1 MITGA
6 MTAAA
11 WGAEAMISAFI
22 PAYSQVL
29 PQSADYVRILPE
41 IVLSIFGIIVMVM
54 EPLLDERTGQ
64 RILGRIAFVG
74 TLAGILATWFMAQF
88 PGTAFWNM
96 VQVDGFSVFFHVLM
110 ITIAAVVILSSY
122 EYLSV
127 QRIRAGEYYALILF
141 GVVGMALMSSAV
153 ELVLIFIALEI
164 SSISSYVLTGF
175 RRHEAASAEAS
186 LKYFLLG
193 SFATAFFLY
202 GVALMFGAAG
212 STNIDQISRTLQSG
226 PIPLLAFV
234 AVAMMFVGLGFKVA
248 AAPFHVWTPDVYEGA
263 PAPIVG
269 LMSTA
274 PKAAAFAV
282 LLRIVFVINVPG
294 NFWLVWVSA
303 ALSMTLGNV
312 GALVQ
317 NNVKRLLAY
326 SSIAHAGYLLVAFAA
341 APDMGTSAAMFYTAS
356 YAAMNLGAF
365 AVVSHFA
372 NAGERYVT
380 LDDYEGLGR
389 SSPLLAATLTIFL
402 LSLIGIPMTGG
413 FFAKFYVFSAAVK
426 ANLIWLTVI
435 GVLNSGIGAYY
446 YLRIIV
452 VMYMREARKAVPVT
466 RIPLSLG
473 LALAACTAVTIYL
486 GVFPSQVLQYA
497 QDSAQQ
503 LVRQSLPEPATPSSP
518 PVSVAREP
526 L

>member
-1 MITGA
+1 MI
-6 MTAAA
+6 AALVQ
-11 WGAEAMISAFI
+11 AF
-22 PAYSQVL
+22 SRVL
-29 PQSADYVRILPE
+29 PQSADYIRVLPE
-41 IVLSIFGIIVMVM
+41 IVLSIFGMVVMVL
-54 EPLLDERTGQ
+54 EPLLDEQ
-64 RILGRIAFVG
+64 QSQKILGLIG
-74 TLAGILATWFMAQF
+74 LLGSLAGLGATWFMSLS
-88 PGTAFWNM
+88 PGMAFWNT
-96 VQVDGFSVFFHVLM
+96 VQVDGFSVFFHVLV
-110 ITIAAVVILSSY
+110 IAIAGIVILSSY
-122 EYLSV
+122 EYMSV

-141 GVVGMALMSSAV
+141 GTVGMALMSSAI

-164 SSISSYVLTGF
+164 SSISSYVLVGF
-175 RRHEAASAEAS
+175 RRHEASSAEAS

-202 GVALMFGAAG
+202 GVALMFGATG
-212 STNIDQISRTLQSG
+212 STNINEISKVLQAG
-226 PIPLLAFV
+226 QIPLLAFA
-234 AVAMMFVGLGFKVA
+234 AVALMFVGLGFKVA
-248 AAPFHVWTPDVYEGA
+248 AAPFHIWTPDVYEGA

-269 LMSTA
+269 LMSTG

-282 LLRIVFVINVPG
+282 LLRIVFVVNVPG
-294 NFWLVWVSA
+294 RLWLVWISA

-326 SSIAHAGYLLVAFAA
+326 SSIAHAGYLLMAFAA
-341 APDMGTSAAMFYTAS
+341 TPALGASAAMFYTAA

-365 AVVSHFA
+365 AIVSHFA
-372 NAGERYVT
+372 NAGERSVS
-380 LDDYEGLGR
+380 LEDYEGLGR

-426 ANLIWLTVI
+426 ANLIWLTII

-452 VMYMREARKAVPVT
+452 VMYMRESRKEVPVT
-466 RIPLSLG
+466 PVPLSLRV
-473 LALAACTAVTIYL
+473 AIAFCLAATIYL
-486 GVFPSQVLQYA
+486 GIFPGGALRYA

-503 LVRQSLPEPATPSSP
+503 MVQQAAPDIPASRPASTTPAT
-518 PVSVAREP
+518 

>member
-1 MITGA
+1 MIATLIEPRIA
-6 MTAAA
+6 VCL
-11 WGAEAMISAFI
+11 
-22 PAYSQVL
+22 PALLQAL
-29 PQSADYVRILPE
+29 PQGADYVRILPE
-41 IVLSIFGIIVMVM
+41 IVLSIFGMIVMVL
-54 EPLLDERTGQ
+54 EPLIDEEKSQ
-64 RILGRIAFVG
+64 KLLGLIALVG
-74 TLAGILATWFMAQF
+74 ALAGLGATWFMAQS
-88 PGTAFWNM
+88 PGLAFWNM
-96 VQVDGFSVFFHVLM
+96 VQVDGFSVFFHVLV
-110 ITIAAVVILSSY
+110 IAIAAVVILISY
-122 EYLSV
+122 EYMAV

-141 GVVGMALMSSAV
+141 GAVGMALMSSAV

-164 SSISSYVLTGF
+164 SSISSYVLAGF
-175 RRHEAASAEAS
+175 RRNEASSAEAS

-202 GVALMFGAAG
+202 GVALMFGATG
-212 STNIDQISRTLQSG
+212 STNIDRISQTLQSG

-234 AVAMMFVGLGFKVA
+234 AVAFMFVGLGFKVG
-248 AAPFHVWTPDVYEGA
+248 AAPFHSWTPDVYEGA

-282 LLRIVFVINVPG
+282 LLRVMFVINAPG
-294 NFWLVWVSA
+294 RIWLIWVVA
-303 ALSMTLGNV
+303 ALSMTLGNIS
-312 GALVQ
+312 ALVQ

-341 APDMGTSAAMFYTAS
+341 APDLGISAAMFYTAA

-380 LDDYEGLGR
+380 LEDYEGLGR

-426 ANLIWLTVI
+426 AHLIWLTII
-435 GVLNSGIGAYY
+435 GVLNSGVGAYY

-452 VMYMREARKAVPVT
+452 MMYMRESRKEVPVT
-466 RIPLSLG
+466 PVPFALR
-473 LALAACTAVTIYL
+473 LAVTVCLVATIYL
-486 GVFPSQVLQYA
+486 GIFPNGALQYT
-497 QDSAQQ
+497 QDSAQK
-503 LVRQSLPEPATPSSP
+503 LVQKISSTPLSAGAYNS
-518 PVSVAREP
+518 R
-526 L
+526 